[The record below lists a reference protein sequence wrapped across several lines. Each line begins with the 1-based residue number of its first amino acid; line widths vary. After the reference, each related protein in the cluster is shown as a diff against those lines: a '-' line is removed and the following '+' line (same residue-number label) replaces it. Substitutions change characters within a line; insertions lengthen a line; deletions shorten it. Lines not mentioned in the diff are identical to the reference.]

1 MLRTLVCF
9 ATPHVVAWLSLHVG
23 VPLEPFT
30 RVSYMVARSQHML
43 WRDLSGAKEP
53 GVIVPYS
60 WVCLRDHASFLPPF
74 SLYPT
79 ELEVPPMVPRLPPP
93 LDPIWRE
100 NVGKLLQE
108 GNSILSN

>member
-30 RVSYMVARSQHML
+30 RVSYMVARS
-43 WRDLSGAKEP
+43 
-53 GVIVPYS
+53 
-60 WVCLRDHASFLPPF
+60 LPPF
-74 SLYPT
+74 FLYPA